1 MARHDVELTFLT
13 LIKKY
18 SYLQAQIVSAV
29 RNVSSRLSA
38 ITPGRFLLLQFQ
50 MAQLTQVGD
59 AISNLIFQVN
69 SFVNN
74 SVRNLKTS

>member
-1 MARHDVELTFLT
+1 MAKHDVELTFVT

-18 SYLQAQIVSAV
+18 SSLQSEILKAV
-29 RNVSSRLSA
+29 QNVSSKLSA

-59 AISNLIFQVN
+59 AISNFIFQVN
-69 SFVNN
+69 SYVNTC
-74 SVRNLKTS
+74 VRNLKTS